1 MGVGLLILGLLLLVA
16 GGEFLVRGAVGI
28 ARNMNISPLV
38 IGMTVVSFGT
48 SAPELLVSLQAATE
62 YVPAVVENGTVIKE
76 AVNGSPEIAIG
87 NVIGSNIANL
97 ALVLGLTVLIF
108 PIVIDR
114 QTKIIDWPMMMFAT
128 VLFYLVLLDGFVDYW
143 EGLILFSLLLGFTIW
158 LIRNSRKK
166 NTLEVSGHTDKDATI
181 LSTFYLLLGLVGLYF
196 GSGWFVD
203 GAVVI
208 AEDFGMSKAVIGVTV
223 VAFGTSA
230 PELVAS
236 CVAAYRKQTDIS
248 VGNLIG
254 SNIFNIMAVIGI
266 TSIVHPIK
274 IKDVDANQLM
284 GYDIYWV
291 IGVALLM
298 IPVLYLGSKVGRLKG
313 VVLLGSYITYISIL
327 VLTIKG

>member
-1 MGVGLLILGLLLLVA
+1 MFLILGLLVLII

-28 ARNMNISPLV
+28 ARNMSISPLV

-62 YVPAVVENGTVIKE
+62 YVPAVLENGKVIKE
-76 AVNGSPEIAIG
+76 AINGSPEIAIG
-87 NVIGSNIANL
+87 NVVGSNIANL

-114 QTKIIDWPMMMFAT
+114 QTKMIDLPMMLAAT
-128 VLFYLVLLDGFVDYW
+128 LLFYLFLLDGLVDYW
-143 EGLILFSLLLGFTIW
+143 EGLILLSILIGFTAW
-158 LIRNSRKK
+158 LIRRSRKSAFFEEGGNVK
-166 NTLEVSGHTDKDATI
+166 KDKTI
-181 LSTFYLLLGLVGLYF
+181 LSAGYLSLGLVALYF
-196 GSGWFVD
+196 GSEWFVK
-203 GAVVI
+203 GAVDI
-208 AEDFGMSKAVIGVTV
+208 AENLGMSKAVIGVTV

-266 TSIVHPIK
+266 TSMVKPIELK
-274 IKDVDANQLM
+274 GNEADQLL
-284 GYDIYWV
+284 GYDMYWV
-291 IGVALLM
+291 MGVALLM
-298 IPVLYLGSKVGRLKG
+298 VPLLFLGAKIGRVKG
-313 VVLLGSYITYISIL
+313 VILLSTYFLYISIL
-327 VLTIKG
+327 ILKIKGGF